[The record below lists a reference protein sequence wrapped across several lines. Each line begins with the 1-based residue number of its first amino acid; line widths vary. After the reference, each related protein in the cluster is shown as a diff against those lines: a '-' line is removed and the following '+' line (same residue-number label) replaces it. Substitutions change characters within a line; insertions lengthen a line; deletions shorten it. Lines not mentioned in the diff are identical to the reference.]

1 MLTDDTGGVIAHS
14 MPDSYDLAALQAVGS
29 ELSDQVLGFQDA
41 TGGAKQFDL
50 RFEQGRII
58 LRPFKNYYLL
68 VMCEPVINL
77 QLLSIS
83 VNVIVNKLEKLI
95 LQSPTP
101 LQYLAVEAP
110 IPAESQAADL
120 TLPKLH
126 KPQLRSAKLLER
138 FNRDFS

>member
-1 MLTDDTGGVIAHS
+1 MLTDDTGGVVAHS
-14 MPDSYDLAALQAVGS
+14 MPDSYDLTVLQAVGS
-29 ELSDQVLGFQDA
+29 ELIDQVLGFQDA
-41 TGGAKQFDL
+41 TGEAKQFDL

-83 VNVIVNKLEKLI
+83 INVIVNKLEKLI

-101 LQYLAVEAP
+101 LKYLTVEV
-110 IPAESQAADL
+110 PAEPQAADSP
-120 TLPKLH
+120 LPKLN